1 MSNLHSTEIRELVH
15 EPNNNIDCESGV
27 DIIGFPDKVSL
38 LFIIFNLD
46 ISKLYFYKTYFI
58 LFLFLSIFL
67 SDRLILGSFAHIA
80 KLYYCTSFP
89 HDAKAQKVA

>member
-15 EPNNNIDCESGV
+15 EPNNNIDCESRV
-27 DIIGFPDKVSL
+27 DIIDFPDEVSL

-58 LFLFLSIFL
+58 LFLFLSIF
-67 SDRLILGSFAHIA
+67 F
-80 KLYYCTSFP
+80 K
-89 HDAKAQKVA
+89 